1 MKIFKKSIER
11 CYGTWAFKTHAGKI
25 IEMLKM
31 TVKNGRVIEVD
42 E

>member
-1 MKIFKKSIER
+1 MNIFKKSIYD
-11 CYGTWAFKTHAGKI
+11 CYGTWAFKTHKDRI

-31 TVKNGRVIEVD
+31 TVKGGRVTEVD